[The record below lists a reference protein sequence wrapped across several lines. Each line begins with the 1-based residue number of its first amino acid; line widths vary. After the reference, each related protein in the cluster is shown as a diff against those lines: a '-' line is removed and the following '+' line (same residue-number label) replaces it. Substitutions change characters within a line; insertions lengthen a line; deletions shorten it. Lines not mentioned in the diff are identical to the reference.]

1 MRREQLKGIKQRDKK
16 ELKKKSVNR
25 TRETKSEMRMKK
37 KERGR

>member
-25 TRETKSEMRMKK
+25 TRETKS
-37 KERGR
+37 